1 MFLLLKYI
9 NKNINKGNHNSQ
21 FSILNF
27 QFSILNFQLSFF
39 NLLVSH
45 FILITYQ

>member
-1 MFLLLKYI
+1 MLLKYI
-9 NKNINKGNHNSQ
+9 NKGNHNFQ

-27 QFSILNFQLSFF
+27 QFSILNFQFSILNFQFSTLIF

-45 FILITYQ
+45 FF